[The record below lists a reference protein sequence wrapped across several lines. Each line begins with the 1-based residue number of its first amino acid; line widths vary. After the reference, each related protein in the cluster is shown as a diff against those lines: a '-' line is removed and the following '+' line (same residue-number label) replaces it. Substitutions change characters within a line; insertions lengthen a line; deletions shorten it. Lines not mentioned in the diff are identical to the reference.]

1 MSNSPKYIKISF
13 SNNTIKNE
21 RNNRKISIISRLN
34 SDKRYKIHI
43 KNRLLL
49 REGKKLIKDN
59 TENNSILKSI
69 SYYKEQ
75 YEKTKKENIS
85 LQSSNNITNKIYK
98 QDINKTFYNL
108 IKIYRNK
115 NYNTTE
121 KYLNN
126 VFKSSP
132 LIIRRKDDINP
143 FLGFKSEKNN
153 NKYIRFIEKE
163 KNIIKKLP
171 NLLFENK
178 TKLNSILSEG
188 TIKKIKT
195 PFKTLNIFKSE
206 KKINPNEKKFI
217 TLFSLINMKKMVKK
231 YKNEIKFSKSVKSIM
246 NSKGPNNP
254 FFEKNSVPTQMI
266 NENYEKEIEDL
277 MKEKDKSCFLE
288 KLSNINIL
296 YFSRNE
302 LEKMLKYYAKTFLRF
317 NENQIKKML
326 IPKTTKID
334 KELLI
339 ILNIFMKKNN
349 KIQQKKKHHFL
360 YNFELFNTIKEVD
373 NQTFNLQKK
382 LIENQTGD

>member
-1 MSNSPKYIKISF
+1 MSNSPKYKKISF
-13 SNNTIKNE
+13 SNSIIKNE

-49 REGKKLIKDN
+49 REGKKLIKDS

-69 SYYKEQ
+69 SSYKEQ
-75 YEKTKKENIS
+75 YEKAKKENS
-85 LQSSNNITNKIYK
+85 NLQSSNKITNKIYK

-108 IKIYRNK
+108 IKIYRDK

-121 KYLNN
+121 KNLNN

-132 LIIRRKDDINP
+132 LMIRRKEDINL

-188 TIKKIKT
+188 NIKKIKI

-206 KKINPNEKKFI
+206 NKMNPNEKKFI
-217 TLFSLINMKKMVKK
+217 SLFSLNNMKKMVKK
-231 YKNEIKFSKSVKSIM
+231 YKNEIKFSKNVKNIM
-246 NSKGPNNP
+246 KSKGLNNL
-254 FFEKNSVPTQMI
+254 FLEKDSIPTQMI

-288 KLSNINIL
+288 KLSNLNIL

-302 LEKMLKYYAKTFLRF
+302 LEKVLKYYAKTFLRF

-326 IPKTTKID
+326 ISKTTKID

>member
-1 MSNSPKYIKISF
+1 MSNSPKYKKISF

-21 RNNRKISIISRLN
+21 RNNRKVSIISRLN

-49 REGKKLIKDN
+49 REGKKLIKDS

-69 SYYKEQ
+69 SSYKEQ
-75 YEKTKKENIS
+75 YEKAKKENIS

-108 IKIYRNK
+108 IKIYRDK

-132 LIIRRKDDINP
+132 LIIRRKEDINH

-153 NKYIRFIEKE
+153 KYIKFIEKE
-163 KNIIKKLP
+163 
-171 NLLFENK
+171 
-178 TKLNSILSEG
+178 
-188 TIKKIKT
+188 KT

-206 KKINPNEKKFI
+206 NKMNPNEKKFI
-217 TLFSLINMKKMVKK
+217 SLFSLNNMKKMVKK
-231 YKNEIKFSKSVKSIM
+231 FKNEIKFSKSAKSIM
-246 NSKGPNNP
+246 KSKGIANNL
-254 FFEKNSVPTQMI
+254 FFEKDSLPTQMI

-277 MKEKDKSCFLE
+277 MKEKDKSSFLE

-302 LEKMLKYYAKTFLRF
+302 LEKVLKYYAKTFLRF